1 MTLKTL
7 TFYLFILFTGS
18 FLYLSII
25 DTYGVTAPFH
35 VLIIWLMYDRFI
47 SRQKTEPI
55 INKTFFVFVPCII
68 QNLFF
73 LIYFISLGDST
84 LVKIAGIYFSW
95 IGLIL
100 ILVTLLEFYILQKRY
115 SKYIH
120 NHSPILRFSRCK
132 TFKSLLGINS
142 G

>member
-7 TFYLFILFTGS
+7 TFYLFILLTGS
-18 FLYLSII
+18 FLYFSII
-25 DTYGVTAPFH
+25 YTYGVTAPFH
-35 VLIIWLMYDRFI
+35 VLIMWLMYDRFI

-55 INKTFFVFVPCII
+55 INKTFFVLVPCII

-73 LIYFISLGDST
+73 IIYFISLGDST
-84 LVKIAGIYFSW
+84 FVEIAGIYFSW

-100 ILVTLLEFYILQKRY
+100 ILVTLLEFYILQKRH

-120 NHSPILRFSRCK
+120 NHSPI
-132 TFKSLLGINS
+132 
-142 G
+142 

>member
-1 MTLKTL
+1 MTLKIL

-25 DTYGVTAPFH
+25 YTYGVTAPFH

-47 SRQKTEPI
+47 SRQKTESI
-55 INKTFFVFVPCII
+55 INKTFFVLVPCVI

-84 LVKIAGIYFSW
+84 LVEIAGIYFSW

-120 NHSPILRFSRCK
+120 NHSPI
-132 TFKSLLGINS
+132 
-142 G
+142 